1 MRNFIKFYVNGS
13 YYQVNCDNAF
23 KPLSQFLRE
32 NLYLTGTKEVCCEGD
47 CGACT
52 VLVGKS
58 NGGEILYKPLNSC
71 ILYVYQ
77 LDNTHI
83 LTIEGIKYSENLNPI
98 QKSIVKNN
106 GTQCG
111 YCTPGVINTLYSYFN
126 NLSVAERPE
135 EKQVKK
141 ALTGNLCRCTG
152 YEGIIRSALDV
163 KPCDVKEIN
172 MLYPQESLEKIL
184 LKKILDEKTE
194 TIEISNE
201 NQKYIKP
208 SSLEEAINEKTKNT
222 QAKILA
228 GGTDIHVLSNKKDI
242 KPEVIID
249 ISDLKELK
257 TIDIK
262 NDFINIGA
270 AVTIAESEKVF
281 GHYFA
286 EFYTLLE
293 YYASPQIK
301 NVATLVGNIANA
313 SPVGDSIPFLMIM
326 DAFVEVIGKN
336 GKREININ
344 NLYKGYKTLDL
355 SSDEIITG
363 VKIPLLKQNETLKL
377 YKVSKRKHLDI
388 STFSAAFKIKLENN
402 IIQDFS
408 FVLGGVAAYTIKMK
422 KVEEFIKGKEATED
436 VFVCAGKIIEEE
448 IVPLSDV
455 RGSKEY
461 RIDLAKNILKKFYL
475 DIQQN
480 YDQSEAAL
488 TDKEL
493 S

>member
-23 KPLSQFLRE
+23 KPLSQFIRE
-32 NLYLTGTKEVCCEGD
+32 NLYLIGTKEVCCEGD

-58 NGGEILYKPLNSC
+58 NGGEIVYKPLNSC

-77 LDNTHI
+77 LDNAHI
-83 LTIEGIKYSENLNPI
+83 ITVEGIKYAEDLNPI

-111 YCTPGVINTLYSYFN
+111 YCTSGVINTLYSYFD
-126 NLSVAERPE
+126 NLSGAEKPE
-135 EKQVKK
+135 ENQVKK

-163 KPCDVKEIN
+163 KPCDVKKIN

-184 LKKILDEKTE
+184 EEKTE
-194 TIEISNE
+194 TIEISDE

-208 SSLEEAINEKTKNT
+208 VFLEEAINEKTKNV
-222 QAKILA
+222 QAKVLA
-228 GGTDIHVLSNKKDI
+228 GGTDIHVLANKKDL

-270 AVTIAESEKVF
+270 AVTIAEAEKVF

-313 SPVGDSIPFLMIM
+313 SPVGDSIPFLMAMNASI
-326 DAFVEVIGKN
+326 EVFGKN

-355 SSDEIITG
+355 SSDEIITNI
-363 VKIPLLKQNETLKL
+363 KIPLLKENEILKL

-388 STFSAAFKIKLENN
+388 STFSAAFKMKKENN

-448 IVPLSDV
+448 ISPISDV

-461 RIDLAKNILKKFYL
+461 RINLAKNILKKFYL

-480 YDQSEAAL
+480 YDKKQAFA
-488 TDKEL
+488 TDEEL